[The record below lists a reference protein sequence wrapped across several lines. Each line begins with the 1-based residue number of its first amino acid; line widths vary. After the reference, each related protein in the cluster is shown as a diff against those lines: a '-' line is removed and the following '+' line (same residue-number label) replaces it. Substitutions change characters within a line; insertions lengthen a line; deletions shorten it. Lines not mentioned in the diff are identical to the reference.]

1 MARSHRRGKTPELW
15 SVVNRLAQYNVALA
29 ICIAGMIRLSMSFS
43 DNQNERPDP
52 LAVLGFFALMAV
64 SIFMILTIR
73 KELHRLVKK
82 WHRIVAALVSFAIQ
96 FGLLEL
102 LVLLVAT

>member
-1 MARSHRRGKTPELW
+1 MARGHRRGKAPELW
-15 SVVNRLAQYNVALA
+15 SIVNRLAQYNVALA

-64 SIFMILTIR
+64 AIFLVLTIR
-73 KELHRLVKK
+73 KEMRRLLKK
-82 WHRIVAALVSFAIQ
+82 WHRIVAAFLTFAIQ
-96 FGLLEL
+96 FGVLEFL
-102 LVLLVAT
+102 ILFVAS